1 MANWLATSRPTP
13 FRVLEASL
21 AGVFVANLWPS
32 YQKCYEMQRL
42 RINGLNLVKHSFL
55 AIQNVSNVFGAFHIF
70 IAWGARGRKF
80 ESCRPDQYLPDD
92 DGTSVVPFVV
102 PIGSD
107 AFEGDSLGQDE
118 QGFLGGNLECPDLDE
133 RRADESLYGGGRCIA
148 DAQPDDFWWRTVHQ
162 RQAPKIIV
170 LGDDRE
176 IVLARS
182 RA

>member
-1 MANWLATSRPTP
+1 M
-13 FRVLEASL
+13 
-21 AGVFVANLWPS
+21 
-32 YQKCYEMQRL
+32 
-42 RINGLNLVKHSFL
+42 
-55 AIQNVSNVFGAFHIF
+55 
-70 IAWGARGRKF
+70 
-80 ESCRPDQYLPDD
+80 
-92 DGTSVVPFVV
+92 VPFVV

-107 AFEGDSLGQDE
+107 AFKGDSLGQDE

-133 RRADESLYGGGRCIA
+133 RRADERLNCGGRCIA